1 MYGQVIQWNFIGK
14 FVIMVYIV
22 TMIRVGIKLVRL
34 AKMWDFY
41 GGIVLAIILIFIF
54 QNKTGITD
62 IRMFELLVNTVI
74 ND

>member
-1 MYGQVIQWNFIGK
+1 
-14 FVIMVYIV
+14 
-22 TMIRVGIKLVRL
+22 MIHVGIKLVRL

-41 GGIVLAIILIFIF
+41 GEIVLAIILIFIF